1 MKDAAFLRKL
11 DLFNGLTA
19 SELEALAAV
28 CRETIMNA
36 GQIVLQQDRTSDEL
50 YVIVEGEVE
59 IFVDSR
65 NNEARSSN
73 QEGSQAISRL
83 GAGQVF
89 GEIALVD
96 QGPRSATV
104 RCAVNGTRL
113 FAVPRPDFIRLCE
126 QNHHLGYI
134 VMRNVAADLAF
145 KVRTRNL
152 AGV

>member
-1 MKDAAFLRKL
+1 MTDAAFLRKL

-19 SELEALAAV
+19 SELAALAAV
-28 CRETIMNA
+28 CRETTMNA
-36 GQIVLQQDRTSDEL
+36 GEVVLQQDRTSDEL

-59 IFVDSR
+59 ILVGSR
-65 NNEARSSN
+65 SCSD
-73 QEGSQAISRL
+73 QEGSQTLSRL

-104 RCAVNGTRL
+104 RCAADGTRL
-113 FAVPRPDFIRLCE
+113 LAVPRPDFVQLCE
-126 QNHHLGYI
+126 QNNHLGYI

-145 KVRTRNL
+145 KMRTRNL